1 MQAQVQY
8 RQQNCSTFDDLS
20 GKFDYRPSE
29 TQKSHEI
36 IGQRGRVNRKYE
48 K

>member
-20 GKFDYRPSE
+20 GRFDYRLPE

-36 IGQRGRVNRKYE
+36 IGQCGKVNHKY
-48 K
+48 